1 MIFGQLESFALDLPE
16 ATKSYPFGE
25 DVPVFKVFDK
35 VFLLMD
41 ERKGHEEINIK
52 VDPEEAPMLRQQF
65 KAVVPGWH
73 MDKRHGNTVILDGS
87 IQTGIIED
95 WIQDSFDLVVAKM
108 TRKDQARLRTD

>member
-1 MIFGQLESFALDLPE
+1 MIFEQLESFALDLPE

-25 DVPVFKVFDK
+25 DVPVFKVFNK
-35 VFLLMD
+35 MFLLMG

-65 KAVVPGWH
+65 KAVIPGWH
-73 MDKRHGNTVILDGS
+73 MNKRHWNTVILDGS

-108 TRKDQARLRTD
+108 TKKDQARLRTD